1 MLSRF
6 YNLATARNSASAVVA
21 LAVVWTLARK
31 ASANQRRRFWSFV
44 FNIFKCRFG
53 VWELV
58 QKGVSIGTILVFEPD
73 SVITCALYLEMGKN
87 RHLLGSV
94 LFRFYEYQGSV
105 RFGFLSIF

>member
-21 LAVVWTLARK
+21 VAVVWTLARK

-58 QKGVSIGTILVFEPD
+58 QKGVSIGGV
-73 SVITCALYLEMGKN
+73 GKMRN
-87 RHLLGSV
+87 CGMRNAESKMRNGPCGKV
-94 LFRFYEYQGSV
+94 PRNGV
-105 RFGFLSIF
+105 